1 MLKELS
7 EGLSVSIQTAGLLI
21 TFGAIVLC
29 VGSPITAWL
38 TSRIE
43 RRTLLAVTLAVMAAT
58 NIASAFAPDYASLLA
73 LRLAML
79 AIGVIYTPQAA
90 GTAAMIVP
98 ETRRGSTIAYVFLG
112 WSLAAA
118 VGLPLIT
125 LAAHRYGWHVA
136 YGGIGM
142 LGVVSFLLLTWRLP
156 GGLFGA
162 PVQLRTWLDLA
173 RNRLVMLLLL
183 ITTLYMAGQ
192 FVIFTFMGPLVTRLT
207 GTEGDAVGLIFALY
221 GLFGFLGVA
230 LATRIVDGWGAYRT
244 SLLFLML
251 VLAGVAG
258 WALSAGNYLLM
269 AISVAVWGSGFASTN
284 SMQQVRLVAAAPPLA
299 SASVALNTSFLYIGQ
314 AIGSAVGA
322 VLYGRD
328 LIYGSGYVATAFV
341 ALALL
346 AVIATR
352 PRQSPLVPG
361 PVATGIVTRR
371 PPHAFLAFQGK
382 GDWGVAERSCAH
394 SGMTSI
400 RQIFVPMPS
409 DPLGQDESET
419 R

>member
-1 MLKELS
+1 MCMENRLAAPRRFAPTALMLGNVVTGCAVLAPAGMLKELS
-7 EGLSVSIQTAGLLI
+7 EGLDVSIRTAGLLI

-29 VGSPITAWL
+29 VGSPVTAWL

-43 RRTLLAVTLAVMAAT
+43 RRLLLAVTLAVLAFT

-79 AIGVIYTPQAA
+79 AVGVIYTPQAA

-98 ETRRGSTIAYVFLG
+98 EARRGSTIAYVFVG

-118 VGLPLIT
+118 IGLPLIT
-125 LAAHRYGWHVA
+125 LVAHRYGWRAA
-136 YGGIGM
+136 YGGIGA
-142 LGVVSFLLLTWRLP
+142 LGLVSFLLLMSRLP

-173 RNRLVMLLLL
+173 RNRLVVLLLL

-192 FVIFTFMGPLVTRLT
+192 FVIFTFMGPLLTRLT
-207 GTEGDAVGLIFALY
+207 GASGDAVGLMFALY
-221 GLFGFLGVA
+221 GLFGFLGVVV
-230 LATRIVDGWGAYRT
+230 ATRIVDGWGAYRT
-244 SLLFLML
+244 SLLFLTL

-258 WALSAGNYLLM
+258 WALTAGNYLLM
-269 AISVAVWGSGFASTN
+269 AISVAIWGSGFASTN

-299 SASVALNTSFLYIGQ
+299 SASVSLNTSVLYIGQ

-328 LIYGSGYVATAFV
+328 LLYGAGYVATAFV
-341 ALALL
+341 ALALVT
-346 AVIATR
+346 VIATR
-352 PRQSPLVPG
+352 PR
-361 PVATGIVTRR
+361 PVR
-371 PPHAFLAFQGK
+371 
-382 GDWGVAERSCAH
+382 
-394 SGMTSI
+394 
-400 RQIFVPMPS
+400 
-409 DPLGQDESET
+409 
-419 R
+419 

>member
-1 MLKELS
+1 MENRPAASRRLAPTALMLGNVVTGCAVLAPAGMLKELS
-7 EGLSVSIQTAGLLI
+7 EGLDVSIRTAGLLI

-43 RRTLLAVTLAVMAAT
+43 RRALLATTLAVMAVT
-58 NIASAFAPDYASLLA
+58 NIASAFAPDYTSLLA

-98 ETRRGSTIAYVFLG
+98 ETKRGSTIAYVFLG

-125 LAAHRYGWHVA
+125 LAAHRYGWRVA
-136 YGGIGM
+136 YGGIGA
-142 LGVVSFLLLTWRLP
+142 LGVVSFLLLIWRLP
-156 GGLFGA
+156 GGLFGV

-173 RNRLVMLLLL
+173 RNRLVVLLLL

-207 GTEGDAVGLIFALY
+207 GADGDAVGLIFALY

-244 SLLFLML
+244 SLLFLTL

-269 AISVAVWGSGFASTN
+269 AVSVAVWGSGFASTN
-284 SMQQVRLVAAAPPLA
+284 SMQQVRLVTAAPPMA

-328 LIYGSGYVATAFV
+328 LVFETGYVAAAFV
-341 ALALL
+341 GLALL
-346 AVIATR
+346 TVIATR
-352 PRQSPLVPG
+352 PRTAQ
-361 PVATGIVTRR
+361 
-371 PPHAFLAFQGK
+371 
-382 GDWGVAERSCAH
+382 
-394 SGMTSI
+394 
-400 RQIFVPMPS
+400 
-409 DPLGQDESET
+409 
-419 R
+419 